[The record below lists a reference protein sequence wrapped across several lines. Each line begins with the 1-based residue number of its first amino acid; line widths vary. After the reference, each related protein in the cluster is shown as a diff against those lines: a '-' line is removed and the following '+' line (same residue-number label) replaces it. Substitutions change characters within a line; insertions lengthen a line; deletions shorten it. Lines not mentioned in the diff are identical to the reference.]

1 MVLKDGEIVP
11 NAIHNA
17 ILDLKPCHIIT
28 TNYDDLI
35 EQAYKERFELNQLKI
50 THSFERERD
59 LLRRIVACVERYD
72 NELPVLGDFVLGVLP
87 EDVRKHFKREAYSLR
102 IDSEYL
108 ELSLGKLRR
117 SLIFGTS

>member
-59 LLRRIVACVERYD
+59 L
-72 NELPVLGDFVLGVLP
+72 
-87 EDVRKHFKREAYSLR
+87 
-102 IDSEYL
+102 
-108 ELSLGKLRR
+108 
-117 SLIFGTS
+117 